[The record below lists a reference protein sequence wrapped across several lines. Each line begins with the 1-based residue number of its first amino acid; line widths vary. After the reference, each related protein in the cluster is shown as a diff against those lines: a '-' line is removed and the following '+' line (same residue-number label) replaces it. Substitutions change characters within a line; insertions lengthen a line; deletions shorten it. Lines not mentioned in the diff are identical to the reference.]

1 MNRMKKCCI
10 APMIAAIAT
19 FGAAHAAT
27 SIDTATDGQM
37 VITVPDTETY
47 TLQEADQNA
56 LGQRKLIKRGLGTLL
71 INRALDTA
79 SGEITIEQGTLHTTK
94 TKGLGAQQ
102 TNGKLTIGANAKL
115 LVSGGAL
122 VELHNRPVENN
133 GVIELRDAYWRFFD
147 YTVCTGTGR
156 LIVNGSAS
164 GSYNAVRLSR
174 HSGGVPW
181 ELVWNGG
188 KTASGNGGSAFEVS
202 DVAKDGRAKENTWTG
217 PVTLA
222 SDFIIWSSDNLMLTI
237 EGKVS
242 GTGDFDNRQ
251 GLLRL
256 KNPANDF
263 TGVVKHVAKN
273 SYASNTGFAAD
284 YPAAFSSG
292 RYSFNELAVLTGA
305 EGFSHRYGLL
315 GIPAVATYGEDA
327 LWTEAAGHD
336 VIAANKY
343 SACLMTFDGECA
355 TNDWTFN
362 NLWLIHGGPGGTL
375 VFTGAL
381 QGATPRILNWG
392 GTLKIDSGTKCAGYT
407 LVNDGSLQIAGT
419 ARFLAATNIFLGGIY
434 PRLPRLE
441 VTDNAVLAAVER
453 AEKTPSTIYPALNS
467 FNIANEFKDFWDS
480 LGYVNGKC
488 VRGLIDVKGDGVVTN
503 KIDLRCFGFHE
514 ASGAIYMRGRHFCNH
529 SPSSSE
535 TYWAQDGCGYIG
547 IEKGTF
553 ENVGTGS
560 SFNLGQSVG
569 SCSTFVMTGG
579 AFKGA
584 GGGAGV
590 FRMSVLGGDS
600 SFYMS
605 GGSLTGFNDLQL
617 GRFQKNNKSCMSVGD
632 CYAFSIAGGEAV
644 FDNAICFWGCTNS
657 VHVFNLNGGTFSA
670 GNLYRRVSHDW
681 VAPGTHVY
689 VNFNGGTLAL
699 RAGSGSAFDVGGFDA
714 VADRFTVYKGGAV
727 LSSSAN
733 QTLAQSLVAPSG
745 NGIVSIPIPA
755 VARKAWNYI
764 GAPLLKIDG
773 DGHGA
778 SAVALFDHDNG
789 VVTNVVVTSPG
800 CDYTYA
806 NVTWSY
812 TGYTNREVVVA
823 TLGPN
828 SGAGGLTKQGTGTLT
843 LAAANAF
850 GSPLRLEQGTLTCGA
865 DGAIPRELDLV
876 FAGGALNMGGRD
888 YVAASVDATSGSMS
902 VGTLTVGDLK
912 LDAAAR
918 NHASGSALAVTGT
931 VVFPLGAT
939 VVVRNESALK
949 GVGMAR
955 SFALLSATGGIAG
968 ATPAVVDEAGTPIN
982 AWTCML
988 SPDNRTLS
996 LRPTSG
1002 TIICFR

>member
-1 MNRMKKCCI
+1 MQEKVVQCCI
-10 APMIAAIAT
+10 ASMLAAVTT
-19 FGAAHAAT
+19 FSTVHAAT
-27 SIDTATDGQM
+27 SIDTATDGQL

-47 TLQEADQNA
+47 TLQAADQNA

-71 INRALDTA
+71 INRSLAAA
-79 SGEITIEQGTLHTTK
+79 SGEIVIEQGTLHTTK
-94 TKGLGAQQ
+94 TEGLGAQQ
-102 TNGKLTIGANAKL
+102 TTGKLTISAYGKL
-115 LVSGGAL
+115 LVSGGAN

-133 GVIELRDAYWRFFD
+133 GTIELQNAYWRFFD

-156 LIVNGSAS
+156 LIVNGIAS
-164 GSYNAVRLSR
+164 GAYNSVRFSS

-202 DVAKDGRAKENTWTG
+202 SAAKDGRPKENTWTG

-222 SDFIIWSSDNLMLTI
+222 SDFIIWSSGNLMLTI

-263 TGVVKHVAKN
+263 TGVVKHTAKN
-273 SYASNTGFAAD
+273 GYSANAGFAAD
-284 YPAAFSSG
+284 YPAAFGAG
-292 RYSFNELAVLTGA
+292 RYSVTELAVLNGA
-305 EGFSHRYGLL
+305 DGFSHRYGLL
-315 GIPAVATYGEDA
+315 GIPAVATYGENA

-336 VIAANKY
+336 FIAANQY
-343 SACLMTFDGECA
+343 SACLMTFDGECV
-355 TNDWTFN
+355 TNNWTFN
-362 NLWLIHGGPGGTL
+362 NQWLIHGGPGGTL
-375 VFTGAL
+375 VFTGTL
-381 QGATPRILNWG
+381 QGVTPRILNWG

-419 ARFLAATNIFLGGIY
+419 ARFLAATNIFLGGNY

-441 VTDNAVLAAVER
+441 VTDDAVLAAVER

-480 LGYVNGKC
+480 LGYVNGTY
-488 VRGLIDVKGDGVVTN
+488 VRGLIDVKGGGVVTN
-503 KIDLRCFGFHE
+503 KLDLRCFGFHH
-514 ASGAIYMRGRHFCNH
+514 ASGAIYMRGKRFCNH
-529 SPSSSE
+529 SPSDNE

-560 SFNLGQSVG
+560 SFSLGQAAG

-579 AFKGA
+579 EFKGP

-605 GGSLTGFNDLQL
+605 DGSLVDFNDLQL
-617 GRFQKNNKSCMSVGD
+617 GRFMKNNKSCVSVGD
-632 CYAFSIAGGEAV
+632 CYAFSIAGGEAT
-644 FDNAICFWGCTNS
+644 FNNAICFWGCTNS
-657 VHVFNLNGGTFSA
+657 VHVFNLNGGTFTA
-670 GNLYRRVSHDW
+670 NNFYRRIEHDW

-699 RAGSGSAFDVGGFDA
+699 RADGSSAFDGIDTS
-714 VADRFTVYKGGAV
+714 ADRFTVYKGGAV
-727 LSSSAN
+727 FFSSAN
-733 QTLAQSLVAPSG
+733 QTLAQPLVAPSG
-745 NGIVSIPIPA
+745 NGIMSIPIPA
-755 VARKAWNYI
+755 AARKAWNYI
-764 GAPLLKIDG
+764 GAPLLKIVG

-789 VVTNVVVTSPG
+789 IVTNVVVTSPG

-828 SGAGGLTKQGTGTLT
+828 SGAGGLTKRGAGTLT

-850 GSPLRLEQGTLTCGA
+850 GSPLRLEQGTLACGA

-888 YVAASVDATSGSMS
+888 YVASSIDALSGSMS
-902 VGTLTVGDLK
+902 VGTLTLGNLR

-918 NHASGSALAVTGT
+918 NHASGSALDVAGT
-931 VVFPLGAT
+931 VVFPREAT
-939 VVVRNESALK
+939 VVVRNEGALK
-949 GVGMAR
+949 GVNKGR

-968 ATPAVVDEAGTPIN
+968 TLPLVVDEAGTPIN
-982 AWTCML
+982 AWSCAL
-988 SPDNRTLS
+988 SSDSKTLN
-996 LRPTSG
+996 LRSASG
-1002 TIICFR
+1002 TILCIR